1 MHHNSVINQYLDN
14 TKPFRLVREHDQLGI
29 EKIDFFMDHHKNLL
43 ILLITGN
50 VMIYNGIYA
59 FVKGSKLFLE
69 SSVPSYNSC
78 VPIRTHLV
86 GREIVDEVLEGYQY
100 IGFAEISL
108 KHDFH
113 FKVLSFKVIK
123 PGLFKIVLNYN
134 KLNKHKQL
142 NNIN

>member
-1 MHHNSVINQYLDN
+1 MYHNSAVNQYLHN

-29 EKIDFFMDHHKNLL
+29 EKIDFFMNHRKNLM

-50 VMIYNGIYA
+50 VNVYNGIYA

-69 SSVPSYNSC
+69 SSVPSYNNC

-86 GREIVDEVLEGYQY
+86 DREIVNEVLEGNQY

-108 KHDFH
+108 KHDFQ
-113 FKVLSFKVIK
+113 FKVLSYQVIK
-123 PGLFKIVLNYN
+123 PGLFKIVLSYSN
-134 KLNKHKQL
+134 LNKHKQL

>member
-1 MHHNSVINQYLDN
+1 MHHNSVINQFFDN

-29 EKIDFFMDHHKNLL
+29 EKIDFFMDHHKKLL

-69 SSVPSYNSC
+69 SSVPSYNNC
-78 VPIRTHLV
+78 LPIRTHLV

-100 IGFAEISL
+100 IGFAEINL

-113 FKVLSFKVIK
+113 FKVLSYQVIK